1 MSADRHPF
9 HGPLR
14 PLARGA
20 EVSMPPSARAE
31 TRDRV
36 DLTVTL
42 SGGLFIA
49 LLMLPIV
56 MIHGIP
62 GPGVVPALSVFI
74 TAAGR
79 GSYVSYRRVPRT

>member
-1 MSADRHPF
+1 M
-9 HGPLR
+9 
-14 PLARGA
+14 
-20 EVSMPPSARAE
+20 
-31 TRDRV
+31 
-36 DLTVTL
+36 TVTL

-62 GPGVVPALSVFI
+62 GPEVVPALSVFI